1 MEKVRLH
8 TSLSKALNLNQTG
21 LLPHQSRKG
30 LFKENIMKEISQ
42 LIAEFE
48 HAVQSGLVT
57 PAHMAN
63 IINEFSHAIAG
74 FSPEVWKWMPIDLGD
89 VSADLYK
96 AIKVSK

>member
-1 MEKVRLH
+1 
-8 TSLSKALNLNQTG
+8 
-21 LLPHQSRKG
+21 
-30 LFKENIMKEISQ
+30 MKEISQ
-42 LIAEFE
+42 LIADFE

-89 VSADLYK
+89 VSADLYN